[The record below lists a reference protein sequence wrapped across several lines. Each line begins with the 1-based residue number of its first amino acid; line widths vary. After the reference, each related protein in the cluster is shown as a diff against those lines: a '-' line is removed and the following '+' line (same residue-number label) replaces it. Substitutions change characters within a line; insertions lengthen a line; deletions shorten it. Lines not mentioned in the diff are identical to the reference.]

1 MEPQHQR
8 SLLSIYVTLQQLA
21 EEVRSIAVRG
31 LSPANAAG
39 RMTPLPAPER
49 EKLEAELDALM
60 AEARALVERHA
71 PALLLEHERARA
83 VGHTRSWIDVLLGRM
98 GALVDDLDPERLAK
112 KYGALEAPEIED
124 LASRLA
130 SLRSR
135 LHRLHRAETRSR
147 SRS

>member
-8 SLLSIYVTLQQLA
+8 SLLSTYVTLQQLV
-21 EEVRSIAVRG
+21 EEVRSIAARG

-49 EKLEAELDALM
+49 EKLEEELNALM

-71 PALLLEHERARA
+71 PALLAEHERARA

-98 GALVDDLDPERLAK
+98 GALVDDMDPERLTK
-112 KYGALEAPEIED
+112 KYGALEPSEAEELAP
-124 LASRLA
+124 RLA

-135 LHRLHRAETRSR
+135 LRRLHRTETRSR